1 MAFENLI
8 GNEKN
13 KELLKVAVKD
23 HNLVHSYLF
32 TGPEGIGK
40 DLFAKEFAQMILC
53 AGDEK
58 PCHICKSCIEF
69 LGESHPDFMIIKP
82 EDGKTIKIDQ
92 VRFMQEKI
100 AEKPVTSEK
109 KVYILS
115 QSETMTREAANSLLK
130 TLEEPPE
137 YAVIIL
143 TTSNE
148 SKLLTTIKSRCI
160 KIHFTPIPDEK
171 ILEYLKQHHLDS
183 EITTNMIKQAG
194 GSLGKL
200 LKMTE
205 EKEQY
210 LGIEN
215 LLKQIET
222 QTITQ
227 VWSQAEVLY
236 QAKDNIISL
245 LEYMVIVFDQELRKK
260 DNLCYAN
267 AISIIEQA
275 KQRILA
281 NANYDMTIDDLLLKL
296 WEEMH

>member
-13 KELLKVAVKD
+13 KELLKAAVKD

-53 AGDEK
+53 TGDEK

-260 DNLCYAN
+260 DNLCYVN